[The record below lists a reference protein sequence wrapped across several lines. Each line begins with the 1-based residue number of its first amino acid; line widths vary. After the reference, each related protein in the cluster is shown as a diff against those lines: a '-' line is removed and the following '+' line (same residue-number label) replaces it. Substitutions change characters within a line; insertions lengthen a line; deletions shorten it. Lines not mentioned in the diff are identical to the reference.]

1 MESIW
6 SRTYSLRKK
15 DALHSDVAADAAVIG
30 GGMAGILTAYQL
42 ERAGMRTVVL
52 EAERIGSGQTKGTT
66 AKITSQHG
74 MFCRSFIEKKGID
87 TAEKYVRANQEAVEE
102 FKRLYSGK
110 RLTVIWKKPLPMSIL
125 ITRKSLFRKVR
136 LQGNSA
142 SAHLWKRR

>member
-1 MESIW
+1 
-6 SRTYSLRKK
+6 
-15 DALHSDVAADAAVIG
+15 
-30 GGMAGILTAYQL
+30 MAGILTAYQL

-102 FKRLYSGK
+102 FKKTVQREKIDCDLEETASYVYSDNEEE
-110 RLTVIWKKPLPMSIL
+110 L
-125 ITRKSLFRKVR
+125 IQESEAAGNLGVCASLEK
-136 LQGNSA
+136 
-142 SAHLWKRR
+142 